1 MIRTLI
7 AVIATVLLG
16 CGAAFSQVGMGAPVP
31 SPLGITSPLGHG
43 TWFAGPP
50 GRNPHGRHGARVART
65 QSGGRCHNRNDREQH
80 NVLGHWESVIGNIR
94 LEHNL
99 RRRRNGVGNGNV
111 VARQCSNAGT
121 LQHQLK
127 RRCFIVGCD
136 ALRATGWYRPDRD
149 SVGLRRDR

>member
-1 MIRTLI
+1 MIRALL
-7 AVIATVLLG
+7 AAIATVLLG
-16 CGAAFSQVGMGAPVP
+16 CGAAFSQIQTGAPVP
-31 SPLGITSPLGHG
+31 SPLGITSALG

-80 NVLGHWESVIGNIR
+80 DVLGDAESVIGNIR
-94 LEHNL
+94 LEHDL

-111 VARQCSNAGT
+111 VARQCTNAGN
-121 LQHQLK
+121 LRHQLK
-127 RRCFIVGCD
+127 QQCFIVGCNI
-136 ALRATGWYRPDRD
+136 AHLAGRCRPDRN